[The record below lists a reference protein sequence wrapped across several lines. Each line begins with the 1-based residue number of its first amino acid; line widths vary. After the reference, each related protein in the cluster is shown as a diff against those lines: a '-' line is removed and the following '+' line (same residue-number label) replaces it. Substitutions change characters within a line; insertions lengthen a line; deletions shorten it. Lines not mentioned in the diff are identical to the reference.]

1 MGYSQNNE
9 DEFVLNYFGGF
20 KGTLLEIGAN
30 NGTDLSNSKLLIE
43 NGWHAH
49 LVEPG
54 STCAD
59 LFLRHSL
66 NPNVHIYN
74 YGIGDRD
81 EKVKFWQSGSHVPNG
96 NDKGLVS
103 TADFEET
110 RRWPH
115 VEFTECEI
123 ELVTWD
129 TFYNESRSMFH
140 FISIDA
146 EGNDWTIL
154 KQIDLRAV
162 GCRVLCI
169 EYNGSLELLWRFKK
183 YCKGY
188 HLAVRNTENLIFV
201 NPRL

>member
-30 NGTDLSNSKLLIE
+30 NGMDLSNSKLLIE

-81 EKVKFWQSGSHVPNG
+81 EKVKFWQSGSHVPDG

>member
-9 DEFVLNYFGGF
+9 DEFVLKYFGDF
-20 KGTLLEIGAN
+20 KGTLLEVGAN
-30 NGTDLSNSKLLIE
+30 NGIDLSNSKLLIE

-54 STCAD
+54 TTCAD

-81 EKVKFWQSGSHVPNG
+81 EKVRFWESGNHVPHG
-96 NDKGLVS
+96 KDKGLVS

-110 RRWPH
+110 KRWPH
-115 VEFTECEI
+115 VAFTECEI
-123 ELVTWD
+123 ELVKWD

-154 KQIDLRAV
+154 RQIDLRAV

-169 EYNGSLELLWRFKK
+169 EYNSDLELLWRFKK